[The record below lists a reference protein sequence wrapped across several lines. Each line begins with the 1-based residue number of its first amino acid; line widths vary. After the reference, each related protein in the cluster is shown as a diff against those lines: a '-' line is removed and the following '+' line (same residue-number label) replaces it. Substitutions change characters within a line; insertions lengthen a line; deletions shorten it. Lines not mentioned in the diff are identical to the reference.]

1 MINIEKKR
9 NKIIIS
15 KNNMNT
21 KINKDKKMSKNQRI
35 KIIIIINKERNSIE
49 MSKNGRKIIIKNK
62 KRTRLNIRQNKFFKG
77 KLRQIKNLMQ
87 LTISKKLKNLF
98 LFKAI
103 MIKTKEDSFSTME
116 IRIITKRGTI
126 LMAFKDQDLMEII
139 KINGQY
145 KNFLIK
151 NVNLGCL
158 KIKIIKKIIFRIK

>member
-1 MINIEKKR
+1 
-9 NKIIIS
+9 
-15 KNNMNT
+15 
-21 KINKDKKMSKNQRI
+21 
-35 KIIIIINKERNSIE
+35 
-49 MSKNGRKIIIKNK
+49 
-62 KRTRLNIRQNKFFKG
+62 
-77 KLRQIKNLMQ
+77 
-87 LTISKKLKNLF
+87 
-98 LFKAI
+98 

-145 KNFLIK
+145 KNILIK